1 MGWEGGGAGL
11 GPPRAMGERMGSS
24 RAVPSGPPPHLVA
37 SLGLFLILL
46 LFLAAGPPRGRVLL
60 IPPAPRCPHAR
71 CGAQLSP
78 PSPAACSQ
86 GPPR

>member
-11 GPPRAMGERMGSS
+11 DPPPCNGGAHGEQQS
-24 RAVPSGPPPHLVA
+24 RAQWTPPHLVA